1 MLIFYISFTVLL
13 ILLVFMIIVVRQ
25 SNKNRE
31 YKNTEEANSLKKPL
45 IKIVYFDEESAS
57 DFLDIS
63 AGGKAVFTREKI
75 RERSTNTYTKFGL
88 RGTSEF
94 NVGVSGDI
102 GTGFN
107 TSSLGKTI
115 INKRISNTILTD
127 YFYKI
132 LKDKKSRIKKL
143 ENLYVTAPKN
153 SMAYMKMHTPY
164 MLLLNIDDIPINL
177 AKLDEVLTKA
187 IGYYELVGKSK
198 KSNEPNCVLRFNI
211 NAFRNNYGLIDLVH
225 MNLVF
230 YGVQVGEISKH
241 DLSMKVE
248 VSKDIPSEG
257 PLTVLDIEDGKQE
270 DNSQL
275 KVYDVV
281 LAGVEDDE

>member
-1 MLIFYISFTVLL
+1 
-13 ILLVFMIIVVRQ
+13 MIIVVRQ

-31 YKNTEEANSLKKPL
+31 YKNTGEANSLKKPL

-88 RGTSEF
+88 MGTSEF

-102 GTGFN
+102 GAGFN
-107 TSSLGKTI
+107 ASSLGKTI
-115 INKRISNTILTD
+115 INKRVSNTILTD

-132 LKDKKSRIKKL
+132 LKDKKTRIKKL

-153 SMAYMKMHTPY
+153 SMAYMKMYTPY

-177 AKLDEVLTKA
+177 EKLDEVLTKA

-211 NAFRNNYGLIDLVH
+211 NAFRNNYGLIDLVR

-230 YGVQVGEISKH
+230 YGVQVGEISEH

-248 VSKDIPSEG
+248 VSKDIPSED

>member
-1 MLIFYISFTVLL
+1 MLILYISFIALL
-13 ILLVFMIIVVRQ
+13 ILLVFMIIIVRQ
-25 SNKNRE
+25 DKKNRE
-31 YKNTEEANSLKKPL
+31 YKNTEEDSVLKKSL

-63 AGGKAVFTREKI
+63 AGGKAIFTREKI
-75 RERSTNTYTKFGL
+75 RERSTNKHAKFGV
-88 RGTSEF
+88 GVVPKYNS
-94 NVGVSGDI
+94 GVSGDMNV
-102 GTGFN
+102 GFDS
-107 TSSLGKTI
+107 SSLSKTI

-143 ENLYVTAPKN
+143 ENLYVAAPKN
-153 SMAYMKMHTPY
+153 SMAYAKMYTPY
-164 MLLLNIDDIPINL
+164 MLLFNMDDVPINL
-177 AKLDEVLTKA
+177 AKLDEVLTKVM
-187 IGYYELVGKSK
+187 GYYELVGKSK

-211 NAFRNNYGLIDLVH
+211 NAFRNNYGLIDLVR

-230 YGVQVGEISKH
+230 YGVQVGEISENN
-241 DLSMKVE
+241 LNMKVE
-248 VSKDIPSEG
+248 VSRDIPSED

-270 DNSQL
+270 NNPQL
-275 KVYDVV
+275 KVYDIV